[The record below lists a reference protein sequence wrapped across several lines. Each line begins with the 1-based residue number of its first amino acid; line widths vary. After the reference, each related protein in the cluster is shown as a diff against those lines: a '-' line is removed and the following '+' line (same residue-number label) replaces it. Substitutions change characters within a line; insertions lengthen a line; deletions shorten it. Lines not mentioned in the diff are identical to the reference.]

1 MILLLATMDATSN
14 VSTLTGLVAYAMAP
28 PASAVASRAASH
40 SPCQTHAGHQPECRL
55 EVMTPAT
62 LFVSILTGF
71 VVDAQATSASAVVA
85 KAPSLL
91 SFQVTT
97 AEGVSVPRLFEA
109 AQRGS

>member
-1 MILLLATMDATSN
+1 MG
-14 VSTLTGLVAYAMAP
+14 TLTGLVAYAMAP
-28 PASAVASRAASH
+28 PVSAAVSRAASH
-40 SPCQTHAGHQPECRL
+40 YLCQTHARYHTCRL

-85 KAPSLL
+85 KAPSPL

-97 AEGVSVPRLFEA
+97 AERISVPRLFFKA
-109 AQRGS
+109 APRGS

>member
-1 MILLLATMDATSN
+1 MAATSN

-28 PASAVASRAASH
+28 PVSAVVSRAASH
-40 SPCQTHAGHQPECRL
+40 YPCQTHAGYQTCRL
-55 EVMTPAT
+55 VMTPAT

-85 KAPSLL
+85 KAPIPL

-97 AEGVSVPRLFEA
+97 AERISVPRLFVKA
-109 AQRGS
+109 APRGS